1 MVPDSPHRS
10 RRQQQFQRQS
20 AGIWQGVGRPMIST
34 EPTALIPVTLL
45 TGFLGSGKTTVLNH
59 VLKQPGMAATAVI
72 VNEFGEIGLDH
83 LLVERSSE
91 DIVLLNSGCLCC
103 TVRGDIV
110 DTLTNLFVDRVK
122 GKVPFFTRVAIETTG
137 LADPAPILHTLMTD
151 PIVAAR
157 YVLDG
162 VVTTV
167 DAVNGAGSLDRQP
180 EAVKQAAVADR
191 LLLTKT
197 DIAEPGARQAIEARL
212 KELNPSA
219 AIVSVA
225 QGAIDS
231 ALLFNIG
238 FYDPTTKSLDVR
250 RWLRDE
256 SFEGDHGQDVGHGHE
271 HPDVNRHD
279 DRIRAFCITRE
290 QPISWAALSTWLDGL
305 AAMRGDDLL
314 RLKAIVALS
323 DRPDQP
329 VVLHGVQ
336 HLFHPPVL
344 LPEWPSEDRRTRMV
358 FITRDLPRETI
369 ETTLA
374 AFEEA
379 VEERPSSQSPPREL
393 GNGGT
398 RRNFLVSAGSIAA
411 ATAFAGSARAVM
423 GPDDKF
429 DLVIK
434 GGEVLDPSQSL
445 RGRRDIGIRYGIIEA
460 LEPEIPA
467 PRGLRVLDAS
477 GKLVTPGLVDLH
489 THVYPYGS
497 AIGIPADE
505 LVAHQCTTTCVSAG
519 DAGANNFAAFRRF
532 IVAQTRTR
540 LCAFIHI
547 ANSGLASFPV
557 AELTNIDVA
566 DVSAAAKAIAENGDI
581 VIGAKVRMSEN
592 VIAKNGIEPLKRAIA
607 ACEQAGTGGRVMV
620 HIGGVETRALMS
632 QILDLM
638 RPGDVLTHAYSGAPN
653 LSGDFTNIVEDG
665 SLLPAALAAKQRG
678 IIFDVGHGGGSFDY
692 TVAEVAIAQGCT
704 PDTISSDIHVFS
716 GNTPGMP
723 YLTWVMSK
731 FLGLG
736 FTLDQVIAM
745 ATINPAKIINRLPKL
760 GTLELGAP
768 GDVAIMDLV
777 EGPVTFVDT
786 RNNTRGGKAYLKP
799 VQTVTAGVP
808 FGRPYNA
815 PFSVR

>member
-1 MVPDSPHRS
+1 
-10 RRQQQFQRQS
+10 
-20 AGIWQGVGRPMIST
+20 
-34 EPTALIPVTLL
+34 LIPVTLL

-59 VLKQPGMAATAVI
+59 VLKQPEMAATAVI

-83 LLVERSSE
+83 LLVEQSSE
-91 DIVLLNSGCLCC
+91 DVVLLNSGCLCC
-103 TVRGDIV
+103 TVRNDIV

-122 GKVPFFTRVAIETTG
+122 GKIPFFTRVAIETTG
-137 LADPAPILHTLMTD
+137 LADPAPILHTLMTE

-157 YVLDG
+157 YMLDG

-167 DAVNGAGSLDRQP
+167 DAVNGAGTLDRQP
-180 EAVKQAAVADR
+180 EALKQAAVADR

-197 DIAEPGARQAIEARL
+197 DLAEPAARQGLEARL
-212 KELNPSA
+212 ALLNPSA
-219 AIVSVA
+219 PVIPVA
-225 QGAIDS
+225 QGAVDP
-231 ALLFNIG
+231 ALLFNLG
-238 FYDPTTKSLDVR
+238 FFDPATKSVDVR

-256 SFEGDHGQDVGHGHE
+256 AFDSGHDHEHDDD

-290 QPISWAALSTWLDGL
+290 RPISWSVLSSWLDGL
-305 AAMRGDDLL
+305 ATMRGDDLL

-329 VVLHGVQ
+329 LVLHGVQ

-358 FITRDLPRETI
+358 FITRDLPQEAI
-369 ETTLA
+369 EKTLA

-379 VEERPSSQSPPREL
+379 VEERPSPEPSPKPGE
-393 GNGGT
+393 GGT
-398 RRNFLVSAGSIAA
+398 RRDFLVSAGSVAV
-411 ATAFAGSARAVM
+411 ATAFAGSAHAAM

-429 DLVIK
+429 DLIIK

-445 RGRRDIGIRYGIIEA
+445 RGRRDIGIRYGVVEA
-460 LEPEIPA
+460 LEPEIPGGRA
-467 PRGLRVLDAS
+467 LRVLDAS

-489 THVYPYGS
+489 SHVYPYGS

-505 LVAHQCTTTCVSAG
+505 LVTHQCTTTCVSAG

-540 LCAFIHI
+540 LYAFIHI
-547 ANSGLASFPV
+547 ANAGLASFPV
-557 AELTNIDVA
+557 AELTNINIA
-566 DVSAAAKAIAENGDI
+566 DVGSAAKAIAENADI

-607 ACEQAGTGGRVMV
+607 AREQAGTGGRVMV

-638 RPGDVLTHAYSGAPN
+638 RPGDILTHTYSGAPN
-653 LSGDFTNIVEDG
+653 LSGDFTNIVQDG
-665 SLLPAALAAKQRG
+665 RLLPAALAAKQRG

-692 TVAEVAIAQGCT
+692 TVAEVAMAQGCP

-723 YLTWVMSK
+723 YVTWVMSK

-736 FTLDQVIAM
+736 FTLDQVVAM

-760 GTLELGAP
+760 GTLQIGAP
-768 GDVAIMDLV
+768 GDVAIMELI

-786 RNNTRGGKAYLKP
+786 RNNTRSGKAYLKP

-808 FGRPYNA
+808 FGRPYNL

>member
-1 MVPDSPHRS
+1 
-10 RRQQQFQRQS
+10 
-20 AGIWQGVGRPMIST
+20 MIST

-91 DIVLLNSGCLCC
+91 DVVLLNSGCLCC

-180 EAVKQAAVADR
+180 EAVADR
-191 LLLTKT
+191 VLLTKT

-467 PRGLRVLDAS
+467 PRGLSVLDAS